1 MSAHPA
7 EAPEMEPPSQET
19 VGLGML
25 SERYRASLSRT
36 QRLAASV
43 GSELPVHTI
52 DLAAGSNIPSE
63 PGAYLF
69 DEQVTVSRGGNI
81 LAAMFALEPKTLSGK
96 IDSAH
101 AVLPG
106 KLSFLYSINGKLAE
120 GHRYVAAKGYYKREL
135 EDRFRRMEAEIQISR
150 SQRERGEIAFDP
162 IAVVVAPPEYKG
174 KQTDNSAYEL
184 LLVTALD
191 EGVTTLDNQPW
202 QLGFDQANLAL
213 AESAV
218 DALGRFNTTIG
229 MHGDAKIKNVAQ
241 GPSGQ
246 TSMIDFET
254 SRTIDLEDPSSVAA
268 AVNED
273 LAKLFKSLSDQ
284 GFFEREPYRA
294 REVLEALAEK
304 YAGHWQSRSPAVQNA
319 VYEAIINVVDNC
331 VGQVRP
337 PAFQK
342 AMA

>member
-1 MSAHPA
+1 MSASPA
-7 EAPEMEPPSQET
+7 EAPELEPPYQDI
-19 VGLGML
+19 VGVEML

-36 QRLAASV
+36 QRLAAAV

-52 DLAAGSNIPSE
+52 DLMGGGDIPNE

-69 DEQVTVSRGGNI
+69 SDQVTVSRGGTI
-81 LAAMFALEPKTLSGK
+81 VAAMFDLDPKTLSGK

-106 KLSFLYSINGKLAE
+106 KLSFLYLMGNKIAE

-150 SQRERGEIAFDP
+150 SQKERGEIAFDP
-162 IAVVVAPPEYKG
+162 IAVVVAPPEYRG
-174 KQTDNSAYEL
+174 KQTDDSAYDL

-202 QLGFDQANLAL
+202 QLGFDQANLQL

-218 DALGRFNTTIG
+218 DALGRFNTSTG
-229 MHGDAKIKNVAQ
+229 MHGDAKVKNVAQ

-254 SRTIDLEDPSSVAA
+254 SQTIDLEDPSSVAT
-268 AVNED
+268 AVHED
-273 LAKLFKSLSDQ
+273 LAKLFKSLGDQ
-284 GFFEREPYRA
+284 GFFGREPYRA
-294 REVLEALAEK
+294 REVLENLGEK
-304 YAGHWQSRSPAVQNA
+304 YAGHWQSHSPAVQNV
-319 VYEAIINVVDNC
+319 VYEAIISVVDSC
-331 VGQVRP
+331 ADELSR
-337 PAFQK
+337 PAFHSST
-342 AMA
+342 A